1 MKPRRDP
8 LERLFR
14 SAASAPA
21 RELPHEAP
29 FAVECRALGAWRQPA
44 QDNDDLFSL
53 LPLFRRGLVAAWLA
67 VALAVAAGYFVQ
79 EDSIDETTI
88 ASVVADISY
97 LP

>member
-1 MKPRRDP
+1 M
-8 LERLFR
+8 
-14 SAASAPA
+14 
-21 RELPHEAP
+21 
-29 FAVECRALGAWRQPA
+29 
-44 QDNDDLFSL
+44 